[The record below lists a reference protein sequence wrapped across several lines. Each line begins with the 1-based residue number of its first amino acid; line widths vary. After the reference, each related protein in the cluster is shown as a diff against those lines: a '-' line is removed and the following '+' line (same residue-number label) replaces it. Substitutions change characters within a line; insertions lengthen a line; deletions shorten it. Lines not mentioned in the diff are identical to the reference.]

1 MQFCSI
7 YCGISLMFIIGM
19 IYFTFSIDKTSVSS
33 KFKSTLNSNQ
43 LNIYQNIVDYRK
55 NLFLQG
61 YGLGF
66 IISMVVIILK
76 LINKIS
82 LNSITIACLVG
93 SICFTTSYFYYIL
106 SPKPDYMIM
115 HIEGEK
121 QKTEWLNIYKTMQ
134 FHYHFGLLLGIIGV
148 ILLSLAFCK

>member
-76 LINKIS
+76 LK
-82 LNSITIACLVG
+82 
-93 SICFTTSYFYYIL
+93 
-106 SPKPDYMIM
+106 
-115 HIEGEK
+115 
-121 QKTEWLNIYKTMQ
+121 
-134 FHYHFGLLLGIIGV
+134 
-148 ILLSLAFCK
+148 